1 MLKGYDDLGNKIEF
15 DLMKG
20 EKDSF
25 LLEYQNV
32 ICGNLNEKAS
42 KLTLS
47 PYAVKMPE
55 KSGKEPGIGE
65 YKKVGEEFIINIK

>member
-25 LLEYQNV
+25 LLEYQNALY
-32 ICGNLNEKAS
+32 GNLNEKAS
-42 KLTLS
+42 KLILV

-55 KSGKEPGIGE
+55 KSGKEPDINE
-65 YKKVGEEFIINIK
+65 YKKVGEEFTIKIK